1 MTNRINILI
10 LVCKIGY
17 TEKTNTYHS
26 NVDVIN
32 FTLVVPNCLN
42 PFFHLAHIVMAEIK
56 KKNIRKRIKL

>member
-32 FTLVVPNCLN
+32 FTIVVPNCLN
-42 PFFHLAHIVMAEIK
+42 RSSHLAHIVMAEIK
-56 KKNIRKRIKL
+56 KKINVSE

>member
-1 MTNRINILI
+1 MTNRIKILI

-42 PFFHLAHIVMAEIK
+42 PFLHLAHIVMAEIK
-56 KKNIRKRIKL
+56 KKNKRKRIKL